1 MTAKQQN
8 PYANIVVACSG
19 DRRYGGEITFADNV
33 LVTVLAGE
41 LKVVQAHRTQ
51 HCEAGTTVLLP
62 RHQPA
67 TLLKYPKDGA
77 AYQAIILT
85 LPTALVRAYY
95 TEHAPAPAQP
105 ATAQGT
111 TATTATPAQ
120 GAPAAAPVAAPT
132 TTIAQALPTL
142 PQHATLNKLVAAAGL
157 EATLA
162 GPGPFTVLAP
172 TDEAFSRM
180 PAGALDTLL
189 APANKPSLT
198 KILQYHVIPGK
209 LTADQI
215 KAQITAGGGSTKL
228 TTANGEQLTASLGE
242 NGNIMLTDVNNVK
255 SYVSQ
260 ADLQQTNGIVHITNG
275 VVFPKLG

>member
-1 MTAKQQN
+1 MYRSLLLTASTAALFTAGAASAQTATPGRTPMTDTAQTA
-8 PYANIVVACSG
+8 P
-19 DRRYGGEITFADNV
+19 T
-33 LVTVLAGE
+33 
-41 LKVVQAHRTQ
+41 
-51 HCEAGTTVLLP
+51 
-62 RHQPA
+62 QPA
-67 TLLKYPKDGA
+67 PG
-77 AYQAIILT
+77 Q
-85 LPTALVRAYY
+85 
-95 TEHAPAPAQP
+95 PAP
-105 ATAQGT
+105 AQGT

-120 GAPAAAPVAAPT
+120 AAPAAAPVAAPT

>member
-1 MTAKQQN
+1 MYRSLLLTAST
-8 PYANIVVACSG
+8 AALF
-19 DRRYGGEITFADNV
+19 TA
-33 LVTVLAGE
+33 
-41 LKVVQAHRTQ
+41 
-51 HCEAGTTVLLP
+51 
-62 RHQPA
+62 
-67 TLLKYPKDGA
+67 GA
-77 AYQAIILT
+77 A
-85 LPTALVRAYY
+85 TAQTATPGR
-95 TEHAPAPAQP
+95 TPMTAPAQTAPAQTAPGTTTLANP
-105 ATAQGT
+105 ATGTPATGT
-111 TATTATPAQ
+111 TAATPAQ
-120 GAPAAAPVAAPT
+120 GAPAAAPATPVAAPT

-189 APANKPSLT
+189 APANKASLT

-260 ADLQQTNGIVHITNG
+260 ADLQQTNGIVHVTNG